1 MPLPRITIVREHAA
15 DGSLCW
21 RGEVS
26 VYGGTCCEIVLY
38 ATALLVNE
46 HLAMNEARAWL
57 RGYLQRHGARNG

>member
-1 MPLPRITIVREHAA
+1 MSSFPRLRVYRDHDA

-38 ATALLVNE
+38 ATRLMANE
-46 HLAMNEARAWL
+46 RMARNEAERWL
-57 RGYLQRHGARNG
+57 RDYHERKADA

>member
-1 MPLPRITIVREHAA
+1 MSSFPRLRVYRDHDA

-38 ATALLVNE
+38 ATRLLANE
-46 HLAMNEARAWL
+46 RMAWSEAERWL
-57 RGYLQRHGARNG
+57 RKHQHERGRS